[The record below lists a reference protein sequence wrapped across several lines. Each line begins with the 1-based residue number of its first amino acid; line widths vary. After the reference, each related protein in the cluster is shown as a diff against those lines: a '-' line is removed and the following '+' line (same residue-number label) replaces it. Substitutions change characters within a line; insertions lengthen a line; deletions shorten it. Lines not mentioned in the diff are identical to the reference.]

1 MNFMK
6 HKGNHL
12 NHEELIDYFYQE
24 SPNPQEIKEHIR
36 TCRRCREQYDELKR
50 NMESLS
56 EHFRHDFWR
65 TQRKMILS
73 RVKRAPDAKG
83 ISWAKWLVRP
93 AFVTIML
100 LVLFVAIY
108 SRLNHAPFRY
118 TEKDRSDEIL
128 LEHVA
133 ELIDQPI
140 TSSLDYLDFQE
151 ENAADQDTEFDYSSD
166 KLEIF
171 GFWPELGA

>member
-1 MNFMK
+1 MNSMRN
-6 HKGNHL
+6 KGNHL
-12 NHEELIDYFYQE
+12 DQEALIEYFYQE
-24 SPNPQEIKEHIR
+24 SSNPEEIKEHIR
-36 TCRRCREQYDELKR
+36 TCPRCREQYDELQR
-50 NMESLS
+50 NMEAVSKD
-56 EHFRHDFWR
+56 FKHDFWR

-73 RVKRAPDAKG
+73 RVEQAPDAKG
-83 ISWAKWLVRP
+83 VSLAKWLLRP
-93 AFVTIML
+93 ALVTIVL
-100 LVLFVAIY
+100 LVLFVAVY

-133 ELIDQPI
+133 ELTDQPI

-151 ENAADQDTEFDYSSD
+151 EDAADQENEFDYSSD
-166 KLEIF
+166 KLDIF

>member
-1 MNFMK
+1 VNSMR
-6 HKGNHL
+6 HKGNHPDQ
-12 NHEELIDYFYQE
+12 EELIEYFYQE
-24 SPNPQEIKEHIR
+24 SSNPEEIQEHIR
-36 TCRRCREQYDELKR
+36 ACQRCREQYDELKR

-56 EHFRHDFWR
+56 EHFRHNFWQK
-65 TQRKMILS
+65 QRKMILS
-73 RVKRAPDAKG
+73 KVNRIPDAKEV
-83 ISWAKWLVRP
+83 SQAKWLLRP
-93 AFVTIML
+93 AFVAIML

-108 SRLNHAPFRY
+108 SSLNHAPVRY
-118 TEKDRSDEIL
+118 TEKDRSDEIF

-133 ELIDQPI
+133 ELIEQPI

-151 ENAADQDTEFDYSSD
+151 EDTSDQETESVYSSD